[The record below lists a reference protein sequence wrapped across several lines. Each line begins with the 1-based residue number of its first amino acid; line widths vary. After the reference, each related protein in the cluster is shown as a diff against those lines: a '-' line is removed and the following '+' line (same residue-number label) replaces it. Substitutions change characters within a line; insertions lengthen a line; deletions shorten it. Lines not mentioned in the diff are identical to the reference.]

1 MGQFCCGHG
10 GLVKNY
16 RVRQKARKGDKRD
29 WRKREGQGEKGGG
42 GGERE
47 RGRRRETERSL
58 KFLLSSAYKPT
69 RQGGTK
75 HDQLS
80 TTHSDMYKS
89 CSSFK
94 RDK

>member
-1 MGQFCCGHG
+1 MGLDRMRDLREWDG
-10 GLVKNY
+10 GDTE
-16 RVRQKARKGDKRD
+16 QA
-29 WRKREGQGEKGGG
+29 
-42 GGERE
+42 ERE
-47 RGRRRETERSL
+47 RERERERL
-58 KFLLSSAYKPT
+58 KFEVLLSSAYKPT